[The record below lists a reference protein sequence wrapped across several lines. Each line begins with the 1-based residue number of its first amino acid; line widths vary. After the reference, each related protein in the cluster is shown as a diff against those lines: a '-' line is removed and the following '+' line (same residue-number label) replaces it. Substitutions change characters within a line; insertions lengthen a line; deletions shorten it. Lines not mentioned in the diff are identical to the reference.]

1 MARPSKN
8 NAEYFSHDADMRNNR
23 KVKALRRR
31 FSHKGYAVWC
41 FILETL
47 TDADYFEIKFD
58 EVTQDLL
65 AADFDIT
72 NEELQ
77 SIVAYCVKIR
87 LLQMKDDTLYC
98 EALKQRFSGLIE
110 KRRYDYE
117 RYLRYKKKAK
127 SVSDTESKV
136 NEVKTNE
143 NEDFHRENNVEMDNE
158 DSFHRE
164 NSTVKYSIENNS
176 KEESKGKYIFLTYY
190 NYAHARFENMGK
202 EEFLKEYFSSYTRV
216 DDLCKTFKVTKEKL
230 YSLAEEVLRFWELDN
245 VYHIDM
251 KDAFNHMR
259 NHIEKLVN
267 KERTP
272 EAEEY
277 PTKKRRT
284 AKTTEAKPKR
294 EMNYDDTDFGSIDK

>member
-23 KVKALRRR
+23 KVKALRRK

-98 EALKQRFSGLIE
+98 EALKQRFTGLVE

-143 NEDFHRENNVEMDNE
+143 NEDFHRENDVEMDNE

-176 KEESKGKYIFLTYY
+176 KEESKEKYI
-190 NYAHARFENMGK
+190 NDDDDNAHTRVRKTDK
-202 EEFLKEYFSSYTRV
+202 EEFLREYFDRDVISKYCKKTGITVERYKEMAKKILEKWEIDGVTHVNAERARV
-216 DDLCKTFKVTKEKL
+216 HLRTTVEAIL
-230 YSLAEEVLRFWELDN
+230 QRERSQAEE
-245 VYHIDM
+245 
-251 KDAFNHMR
+251 K
-259 NHIEKLVN
+259 
-267 KERTP
+267 
-272 EAEEY
+272 
-277 PTKKRRT
+277 PTQKKRSG
-284 AKTTEAKPKR
+284 KTTEAKPKR

>member
-87 LLQMKDDTLYC
+87 LLQMKGDTLYC
-98 EALKQRFSGLIE
+98 DALKQRFSELLE
-110 KRRYDYE
+110 KRRYNRE
-117 RYLRYKKKAK
+117 RLETLRKKHKNAVTTTDNNDNCCNNN
-127 SVSDTESKV
+127 ST
-136 NEVKTNE
+136 KTSE
-143 NEDFHRENNVEMDNE
+143 NDNCCNN
-158 DSFHRE
+158 

-176 KEESKGKYIFLTYY
+176 KEESKEKYI
-190 NYAHARFENMGK
+190 NDDDDNAHTRVRKTDK
-202 EEFLKEYFSSYTRV
+202 EEFLREYFDRDVISKYCKKTGITVERYKEMAKKILEKWEIDGVTHVNAERARV
-216 DDLCKTFKVTKEKL
+216 HLRTTVEAIL
-230 YSLAEEVLRFWELDN
+230 QRERSQAEE
-245 VYHIDM
+245 
-251 KDAFNHMR
+251 K
-259 NHIEKLVN
+259 
-267 KERTP
+267 
-272 EAEEY
+272 
-277 PTKKRRT
+277 PTQKKRSG
-284 AKTTEAKPKR
+284 KTTEAKPKR

>member
-98 EALKQRFSGLIE
+98 EALKQGFSELLE
-110 KRRYDYE
+110 KRRYNRE
-117 RYLRYKKKAK
+117 RLETLRKKHKNAVTTTDNNDNCCDNNSAK
-127 SVSDTESKV
+127 TG
-136 NEVKTNE
+136 
-143 NEDFHRENNVEMDNE
+143 DN
-158 DSFHRE
+158 DNCCDN

-176 KEESKGKYIFLTYY
+176 KEESKGKYIIYKELVDEG
-190 NYAHARFENMGK
+190 ARVRVREIGK
-202 EEFLKEYFSSYTRV
+202 DDFINEYFDKRPITIDAFCKDRGITIERLKEMTEKILENWEI
-216 DDLCKTFKVTKEKL
+216 DGVT
-230 YSLAEEVLRFWELDN
+230 
-245 VYHIDM
+245 HIGRS
-251 KDAFNHMR
+251 DAFSHLR
-259 NHIEKLVN
+259 YLVETN
-267 KERTP
+267 LSKERTP

>member
-77 SIVAYCVKIR
+77 SIVAYCVKIL

-143 NEDFHRENNVEMDNE
+143 NEDFHRENDVEMDNE

-284 AKTTEAKPKR
+284 SKTTEAKPKR

>member
-98 EALKQRFSGLIE
+98 EALKQRFEVLVE
-110 KRRYDYE
+110 KRKNDRE
-117 RYLRYKKKAK
+117 RLAALRRKNKIVATTTNNDDNCR
-127 SVSDTESKV
+127 SDNST
-136 NEVKTNE
+136 KTSE
-143 NEDFHRENNVEMDNE
+143 NDNCRS
-158 DSFHRE
+158 D
-164 NSTVKYSIENNS
+164 NSTVKKSILNNI

>member
-143 NEDFHRENNVEMDNE
+143 NEDFHRENDVEMDNE

-176 KEESKGKYIFLTYY
+176 KVKESKEKKIKK
-190 NYAHARFENMGK
+190 K
-202 EEFLKEYFSSYTRV
+202 EEYKYSSEKE
-216 DDLCKTFKVTKEKL
+216 
-230 YSLAEEVLRFWELDN
+230 
-245 VYHIDM
+245 
-251 KDAFNHMR
+251 
-259 NHIEKLVN
+259 IEKNGFHFNSIKVRL
-267 KERTP
+267 
-272 EAEEY
+272 
-277 PTKKRRT
+277 
-284 AKTTEAKPKR
+284 KPISK
-294 EMNYDDTDFGSIDK
+294 

>member
-143 NEDFHRENNVEMDNE
+143 NEDFHRENDVEMDNE

>member
-1 MARPSKN
+1 MARPSKS

-87 LLQMKDDTLYC
+87 LLQIKDDTLYC

-127 SVSDTESKV
+127 SVSDTESKI

-143 NEDFHRENNVEMDNE
+143 NEDFHRENDVEMNNE
-158 DSFHRE
+158 DSYHRE
-164 NSTVKYSIENNS
+164 NSTVKESIVNNS